1 MKVNLNKPEAL
12 ILTAVVLAILTH
24 LAWVVNQSYS
34 GPLTS
39 RHNNSSVAQAIQFG
53 SLADSQSSSE
63 AFSLLFG
70 VTPEKAKEAAVEVP
84 LNLTLA
90 DMQPTLVAI
99 DEINGKLT
107 ARLSLSRSATEQ
119 HAAPQKST
127 GLRLVS
133 ANVGSIVH
141 GFTLTE
147 LTNNNAVF
155 VHNASADEPALP
167 QLSLSLFKPQ
177 VTQ

>member
-1 MKVNLNKPEAL
+1 MKVKFNRQEAL
-12 ILTAVVLAILTH
+12 LLTAVLIGIVIH
-24 LAWVVNQSYS
+24 LVWLVRQTYV

-39 RHNNSSVAQAIQFG
+39 RNVDNNVAQAIQFS
-53 SLADSQSSSE
+53 SLVDSQSSSE